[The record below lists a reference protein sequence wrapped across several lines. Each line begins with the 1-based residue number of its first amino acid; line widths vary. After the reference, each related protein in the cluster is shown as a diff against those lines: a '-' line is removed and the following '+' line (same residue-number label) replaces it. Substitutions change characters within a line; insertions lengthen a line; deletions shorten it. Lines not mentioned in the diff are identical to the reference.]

1 MLVRLLLLLLFDR
14 FCFDDD
20 WLLVSLRLVVVDDGS
35 FEEDDDDED
44 DVDVGVDDV
53 MLLLLPLPTTVDV
66 DDEDDVALLSFV
78 VSRLSPRPKSLPLSD

>member
-20 WLLVSLRLVVVDDGS
+20 WLLVSLRLVVDDGS
-35 FEEDDDDED
+35 FEEDDEDE

-78 VSRLSPRPKSLPLSD
+78 VSRLSPSPKSLLECLF

>member
-35 FEEDDDDED
+35 FEEDDE

-78 VSRLSPRPKSLPLSD
+78 VSRLSPSPKSLLECLF

>member
-35 FEEDDDDED
+35 FEEDDE

-78 VSRLSPRPKSLPLSD
+78 VSRLSPSPKSLLEYLF

>member
-35 FEEDDDDED
+35 FDEDDE

-78 VSRLSPRPKSLPLSD
+78 VSRLSPSPKSLPLSV